1 MLALFTLFF
10 RLDPVR
16 SSIATMTGI
25 VGGIASA
32 ALMAILTKCLAA
44 PGDSRLAF
52 AFLALCALSLFFKNL
67 SESLLLDLTQEAIVN
82 YRRDVSL
89 RILGAPFERLNLIG
103 RGKLFSVVTQ
113 DIDIFLQVF
122 QLIPR
127 VFGNLVVIAALLAYV
142 AWVSLPAF
150 VFSIVIFTVF
160 LCAYLVLE
168 REPQR
173 GMGQVRSQ
181 FDQIHSAFRGL
192 IDGARELKLS
202 PDGGIHYVNRILV
215 PSVERFRSLF
225 QRVMRQY
232 LWLSNGGIMAFYVA
246 IGLILFVAPSQF
258 AVPYHAAVVAALVLL
273 YLSRPTYE
281 WMAAMPLLRQAA
293 QSLTRME
300 ELSLGLVEREAAS
313 LDGRLIK
320 NVTLELRGL
329 SYEYDAVRGE
339 TGFRLGPL
347 DLTINPNEILF
358 IVGGNGSGK
367 STLVMLLASLFVPS
381 DGSLNLAGI
390 EISPATTAWYR
401 AHISVIFSD
410 FHLFDHVFSNSNTD
424 LQLRAEY
431 LLQRLSLHEKVRLQD
446 GQFSTTALSTGQRKR
461 LALVAT
467 LLQDK
472 PILVLDEWAADQDP
486 SHRRFFYTELLPEL
500 KRAGKTIIVITHDE
514 MYFDCAD
521 RIVSI
526 VEGRMLQLNK
536 RDANIGVSEEGKG
549 F

>member
-1 MLALFTLFF
+1 M
-10 RLDPVR
+10 D
-16 SSIATMTGI
+16 
-25 VGGIASA
+25 
-32 ALMAILTKCLAA
+32 
-44 PGDSRLAF
+44 
-52 AFLALCALSLFFKNL
+52 
-67 SESLLLDLTQEAIVN
+67 
-82 YRRDVSL
+82 
-89 RILGAPFERLNLIG
+89 
-103 RGKLFSVVTQ
+103 
-113 DIDIFLQVF
+113 
-122 QLIPR
+122 
-127 VFGNLVVIAALLAYV
+127 
-142 AWVSLPAF
+142 
-150 VFSIVIFTVF
+150 
-160 LCAYLVLE
+160 
-168 REPQR
+168 
-173 GMGQVRSQ
+173 
-181 FDQIHSAFRGL
+181 
-192 IDGARELKLS
+192 
-202 PDGGIHYVNRILV
+202 
-215 PSVERFRSLF
+215 
-225 QRVMRQY
+225 
-232 LWLSNGGIMAFYVA
+232 
-246 IGLILFVAPSQF
+246 
-258 AVPYHAAVVAALVLL
+258 
-273 YLSRPTYE
+273 
-281 WMAAMPLLRQAA
+281 
-293 QSLTRME
+293 

-313 LDGRLIK
+313 LDGRLVK

-347 DLTINPNEILF
+347 DLTIHPNEILF

-536 RDANIGVSEEGKG
+536 RDANIGVPEEGKG